1 MPKQILKID
10 QFHGGLSS
18 NSDPRDIADNELSAA
33 TDVMVDELGKI
44 RTMGGTVAHDATSNP
59 TVVIEP
65 GYGLFQFSHDR
76 VGGED
81 AGSSEAETGDDYLA
95 LADTDGGADV
105 HIYAKTG
112 DGSGEWS
119 SASRIDLGST
129 TGMKPT
135 FYAVDGALRVSDGN
149 FGAANET
156 KWYGYIYRRF
166 FGDGTNGY
174 DGTGYTNGLLKDK
187 WHTDEA
193 APKALPINWIY
204 TPGTISS
211 GNILSDSDTPLV
223 SSDNYPIIIQ
233 VDPGTGT
240 PDAFFTDA
248 HSAYGS
254 EAKISDH
261 SILARITWAVDGVLT
276 EHGSSVQG
284 GYNNFCSV
292 GDRIL
297 VTDAAVASN
306 NNRMYTVE
314 AVTDSTITV
323 DLSTDTSD
331 TDDVVVIYNVSR
343 SGWYGGIDNEG
354 WEFGVSTLYDDSKQ
368 ESAVSKFELTG
379 AHDAGADSPTV
390 MTDTDT
396 KSNGLASF
404 GTDDLIGFLCKN
416 LTDGSEGIIMDN
428 DANTVTL
435 YDLEGGSDNSWDDG
449 DLYSISVI
457 KPLGMVT
464 DYATLPGITTGA
476 AGNLSGI
483 RLSAYVFAGD
493 GTNDG
498 ISVAHPRV
506 SGFKIYMRHENTETW
521 YLQSEIDISKG
532 LKTAGSEPY
541 KMWEPA
547 ERGTE
552 TVYQYGEYLSDM
564 RQVETYDS
572 ETGSSADYNS
582 VGFDGTGT
590 GFKTAV
596 IANRMAYVG
605 NVKIKDK
612 QGNTFV
618 HGDAVLK
625 SSVNKFDSF
634 TLDRKIEASVN
645 DGDEIEKIEAYADR
659 LLIFKNNKMELVN
672 VSQDVEFL
680 EDIFV
685 HKGVSHPAATCK
697 TDFGIAWVNKFGCYL
712 YDGQK
717 VNNLLEK
724 GGRQIIKESY
734 WATFTT
740 REPMIGYIP
749 KKRQLLIANDVTTT
763 GDGATFL
770 YDMVTQS
777 WVEGAAATITSE
789 AKTNFIT
796 DWNGDLV
803 YAHTTGTMLKWDDAS
818 ATSAAMD
825 IQTKDID
832 FGQPG
837 QNKKVYKVIV
847 TYQSSNATTNVQVD
861 YGVDGD
867 TTFAYDFTVPE
878 LPAADGWQ
886 TAELVPDT
894 SSEANNIKSIR
905 LRFGRDG
912 TVPAAFEIN
921 DISIVYRLKPVK

>member
-1 MPKQILKID
+1 MPKQLYKIN
-10 QFHGGLSS
+10 QFHGGLNS
-18 NSDPRDIADNELSAA
+18 NSDARDIADNELSEA

-44 RTMGGTVAHDATSNP
+44 RLLGGTIAHDATSNP
-59 TVVIEP
+59 TVVINP
-65 GYGLFQFSHDR
+65 GYGLFYFSHDR

-95 LADTDGGADV
+95 LADTDGGADI
-105 HIYAKTG
+105 HIFARVG

-119 SASRIDLGST
+119 GASRIDLGST
-129 TGMKPT
+129 TAMKPV
-135 FYAVDGALRVSDGN
+135 FYAVDGSLRVSDGN

-156 KWYGYIYRRF
+156 MWYGYIHRRF

-204 TPGTISS
+204 TPGVLDS
-211 GNILSDSDTPLV
+211 GIILHDSDTPLV
-223 SSDNYPIIIQ
+223 SSDSYPIIIQ
-233 VDPGTGT
+233 IDPGTGKT
-240 PDAFFTDA
+240 DAFFTNT
-248 HSAYGS
+248 HSLGI
-254 EAKISDH
+254 EAQLSDL
-261 SILARITWAVDGVLT
+261 SILARISWGVNSVLT
-276 EHGSSVQG
+276 EHGSSSGG
-284 GYNNFCSV
+284 GYDNFCSV

-297 VTDAAVASN
+297 IINAAVASN
-306 NNRMYTVE
+306 ELKMYTVE

-323 DLSTDTSD
+323 DLDTDTTD
-331 TDDVVVIYNVSR
+331 TDDTIIIHNISR
-343 SGWYGGIDNEG
+343 SGWYGGINNEG

-379 AHDAGADSPTV
+379 THDGSDSNTI
-390 MTDTDT
+390 MEDSST

-416 LTDGSEGIIMDN
+416 LTDGSEGIIIDN

-435 YDLEGGSDNSWDDG
+435 YDLEGGSDNSWDSG
-449 DLYSISVI
+449 DVYSISVI

-464 DYATLPGITTGA
+464 HSITLPAPVSTGGA
-476 AGNLSGI
+476 SGNLSGV
-483 RLSAYVFAGD
+483 RLSAYIFAGD
-493 GTNDG
+493 GINDG

-506 SGFKIYMRHENTETW
+506 SGFKIYMRHENTEAW

-532 LKTAGSEPY
+532 LRSAGSDSY

-552 TVYQYGEYLSDM
+552 TVYRYGEYLSDM

-605 NVKIKDK
+605 NVKIEDK
-612 QGNTFV
+612 QGNTTV

-625 SSVNKFDSF
+625 SNVNKFDSF

-645 DGDEIEKIEAYADR
+645 DGDSIVKLEAYADR
-659 LLIFKNNKMELVN
+659 LLIFKKNKLELVN
-672 VSQDVEFL
+672 ISQEVEFL
-680 EDIFV
+680 EDTFM

-697 TDFGIAWVNKFGCYL
+697 TDFGIAWVNKQGCYL

-717 VNNLLEK
+717 VSNLLEK
-724 GGRQIIKESY
+724 QGRQIIKEST
-734 WATFTT
+734 WATFTAN
-740 REPMIGYIP
+740 EPMIGYIP
-749 KKRQLLIANDVTTT
+749 KKRQLIVADDITTS
-763 GDGATFL
+763 GDGAVYL

-777 WVEGAAATITSE
+777 WVEGAAATITDQ

-803 YAHTTGTMLKWDDAS
+803 YAHTAGTVLKWADSLADATTT
-818 ATSAAMD
+818 TSSTVD
-825 IQTKDID
+825 IKTKDID

-837 QNKKVYKVIV
+837 QVKRIYKFYV
-847 TYQSSNATTNVQVD
+847 THRGAT
-861 YGVDGD
+861 
-867 TTFAYDFTVPE
+867 
-878 LPAADGWQ
+878 
-886 TAELVPDT
+886 
-894 SSEANNIKSIR
+894 S
-905 LRFGRDG
+905 
-912 TVPAAFEIN
+912 
-921 DISIVYRLKPVK
+921 